1 MEPPDAPELDGLH
14 RRTLGGAPVSGIYA
28 SGLELL
34 TSIEERPEQLPK
46 ADPVAFLEQDAHAR
60 RAEGGHPCHWCR
72 WPADKAVLVQALAG
86 PFWLDLCAP
95 HLLLVKM
102 AALQRQWDE
111 EF

>member
-1 MEPPDAPELDGLH
+1 MSCRFSTHLRLSVSPPNSALAWTCSADRSHHIASQGGGMEPPDAPELDGLH

-46 ADPVAFLEQDAHAR
+46 AAPVAFLEQGAHAR

-72 WPADKAVLVQALAG
+72 
-86 PFWLDLCAP
+86 
-95 HLLLVKM
+95 
-102 AALQRQWDE
+102 
-111 EF
+111 